1 MMVLDHRARLAT
13 IRSAA
18 LRAEVAFPPA
28 RARLAAAAL
37 TGTYPP
43 IMVWSVQAVQL
54 IASGLPRKD
63 RRGGGAVPPWP
74 RRSFGAQPDRQPL
87 EASLPGMGTVK
98 WHNATKGFGLI
109 VRDGGGKDIFGRASR
124 ISTRASANGLTQPR

>member
-63 RRGGGAVPPWP
+63 RRGGAVPPWP

-87 EASLPGMGTVK
+87 TASPWKQASPLE
-98 WHNATKGFGLI
+98 
-109 VRDGGGKDIFGRASR
+109 RA
-124 ISTRASANGLTQPR
+124 GLTHLNVWGPRVRETYDARAAAASPRSSS